1 VVRYVTVQAFKASAS
16 LSTALTDA
24 DITIAL
30 DAASNAVDH
39 VAHRVTFGKDATPTT
54 RTFTARTSQ
63 RVTVDDIATINTVK
77 VDGTTVTDYL
87 PGPLNAPVNGRPY
100 TALTSDNCV
109 FTSAKTG
116 GIEVT
121 GLFGW
126 PAVPAAVPQMVTI
139 IASRLLKRSREAPF
153 GVVNAGGIEGAAIQL
168 ARTDPELQ
176 LLIKPF
182 TRQLVG
188 WR

>member
-1 VVRYVTVQAFKASAS
+1 VRYVELEAFKASAS
-16 LSTALTDA
+16 VMSPVTDA
-24 DITIAL
+24 DVEVAL
-30 DAASNAVDH
+30 DAASTAVDH
-39 VAHRVTFGKDATPTT
+39 VAHRITFGKDATPTI
-54 RTFTARTSQ
+54 RKFTARSSQ
-63 RVTVDDIATINTVK
+63 RVTVDDIATITTVK

-100 TALTSDNCV
+100 TALSSDNCV

-126 PAVPAAVPQMVTI
+126 PAVPAAVVQMVTI
-139 IASRLLKRSREAPF
+139 IAARLLKRSREAPF
-153 GVVNAGGIEGAAIQL
+153 GVVNAGGIDGAAIQL